1 MTHPDVMQNTM
12 SQILELSGFKLQV
25 LGYEFANPDNVW
37 DADWLNVACSCT
49 ALGSRVKV
57 SGAFVTIGELHQLLT
72 ILKGLHSRTIKT
84 GEVNCMEPELSL
96 SFAIDPL
103 GHMQFA
109 VNLTPDHLRQSHR
122 MTFDID
128 QSYLPSAIVQ
138 CMKILAAY
146 PVRSIP
152 DAS

>member
-1 MTHPDVMQNTM
+1 MCKF
-12 SQILELSGFKLQV
+12 LKLAGFKLQV

-96 SFAIDPL
+96 SFDMGL
-103 GHMQFA
+103 TGQVRFT
-109 VNLTPDHLRQSHR
+109 VNLSPDHLRQSHSV
-122 MTFDID
+122 TFDGD
-128 QSYLPSAIVQ
+128 QSYFPSAIVQ
-138 CMKILAAY
+138 CKEILAAY